1 MICCSYFTFIILAW
15 FTEDFPWATLARTPM
30 GCPGNSRTSSCAS
43 CWTATFG
50 ACVYRQKPVGHVPLV
65 KVVYAKHNSE
75 LGLGACKHHMGLL
88 NSEDGSIE
96 MFLMFNGHILAGIR
110 ILRSTNLQRCCVENK
125 ICYSFRPWKT
135 GAQKWLRL
143 EQVQTPHPPPATERP
158 FQCPEQVPC
167 LPRGLADAPPET
179 KGPCRTSAYIDLSMC
194 VGVFPCFS
202 FICLSNV
209 KKTWK
214 TSM

>member
-1 MICCSYFTFIILAW
+1 
-15 FTEDFPWATLARTPM
+15 M

-96 MFLMFNGHILAGIR
+96 MFLMLNGHIGQYTHFEI
-110 ILRSTNLQRCCVENK
+110 NK
-125 ICYSFRPWKT
+125 PSKMLC
-135 GAQKWLRL
+135 G
-143 EQVQTPHPPPATERP
+143 EQDLLL
-158 FQCPEQVPC
+158 
-167 LPRGLADAPPET
+167 LP
-179 KGPCRTSAYIDLSMC
+179 
-194 VGVFPCFS
+194 
-202 FICLSNV
+202 
-209 KKTWK
+209 
-214 TSM
+214 